1 MLLGMDEMP
10 ALPRAFLTS
19 TSSSFL
25 DLVTAHA
32 PQLLP
37 YRRLP
42 AVHADVA
49 APHGTTIAA
58 ATFAGGVLL
67 AGDRR
72 TTMGSLIAGNDVDKL
87 HITDDY
93 SAVGFAGTVGISLEM
108 VKLFAMELAHYEKL
122 EGVGLSLNGKTN
134 RLAALVKGN
143 LEMATAGMA
152 SIPLFVGF
160 SPQADNPARGGSIFS
175 FDVVGGRH
183 EENAGYYSVGSGSL
197 FASSSLKKL
206 HDRDGDEAAT
216 LRALV
221 EALYDAADEDSAT
234 GGPDMV
240 RRIYPTAI
248 RITADGAVRLTEEE
262 IAPVAEAVVAGRTAR
277 GMAG

>member
-1 MLLGMDEMP
+1 MDETR
-10 ALPRAFLTS
+10 ALPKALFTS

-25 DLVTAHA
+25 DLVTAQA
-32 PQLLP
+32 PELLP
-37 YRRLP
+37 YRRVP
-42 AVHADVA
+42 ASAQHDIS

-72 TTMGSLIAGNDVDKL
+72 TTMGNLIAGNDVDKL
-87 HITDDY
+87 HITDTY

-108 VKLFAMELAHYEKL
+108 VKLFEMELIHYEKI
-122 EGVGLSLNGKTN
+122 EGVALSLNGKTN
-134 RLAALVKGN
+134 RLAAMVKGN

-160 SPQADNPARGGSIFS
+160 DTEADDPARAGRIFS
-175 FDVVGGRH
+175 FDVVGGKH
-183 EENAGYYSVGSGSL
+183 EERSGYCSIGSGSP
-197 FASSSLKKL
+197 FANSSLKKL
-206 HDRDGDEAAT
+206 HSPGADEAAT

-221 EALYDAADEDSAT
+221 EALYDAADEDTAT

-240 RRIYPTAI
+240 RGIYPTAI
-248 RITADGAVRLTEEE
+248 RITAQGAEQLTEEE
-262 IAPVAEAVVAGRTAR
+262 ITPVAESVVAGRSER
-277 GMAG
+277 GLAG